1 MPAKIVT
8 VFNQKG
14 GCGKTMVSMQL
25 AASFALRGHRTML
38 VDMDKQGTST
48 IWAGQASQDKPFP
61 ATVISLAPLR
71 EKLIGE
77 IAKHAENHEII
88 LIDCPPAIESSI
100 PWAALNI
107 SDLALIPV
115 IPLMDNVWASREAKE
130 LARRAL
136 EENPDLQTF
145 CVPSMAR
152 RGNVFKAC
160 TEILQED
167 QGIPLLDT
175 GLQQRNAYGESQM
188 FGLSVHGLSGSSAA
202 AKEVEELA
210 KVVLGKL
217 GIESTRK
224 PVKGKGS
231 VNKQREVA

>member
-1 MPAKIVT
+1 MTAKVVT

-25 AASFALRGHRTML
+25 AASFALRGLRTL
-38 VDMDKQGTST
+38 LIDMDKQGTST
-48 IWAGQASQDKPFP
+48 IWAGQGGVEKPFP

-77 IAKHAENHEII
+77 VAKHAENYDVV

-130 LARRAL
+130 LARRAK
-136 EENPDLQTF
+136 EENPELQTY
-145 CVPSMAR
+145 CIPSMSR

-160 TEILQED
+160 TEILQGDEE
-167 QGIPLLDT
+167 IPLLDT

-202 AKEVEELA
+202 TKEVEELA
-210 KVVLGKL
+210 KAVLTKL
-217 GIESTRK
+217 GISSAKRPAKTK
-224 PVKGKGS
+224 PAAA
-231 VNKQREVA
+231 KQKEAA

>member
-1 MPAKIVT
+1 MPARIVT

-25 AASFALRGHRTML
+25 SASLALRGLRTLL

-48 IWAGQASQDKPFP
+48 IWAGQGGIDRPYPAS
-61 ATVISLAPLR
+61 VMSLAPLR
-71 EKLIGE
+71 EKMISE
-77 IAKHAENHEII
+77 VARHAENHDFIV
-88 LIDCPPAIESSI
+88 IDCPPAIESSI

-107 SDLALIPV
+107 SDIALIPV

-136 EENPDLQTF
+136 DENPTLQTY

-160 TEILQED
+160 TEILQD
-167 QGIPLLDT
+167 DTQIPLLDT

-188 FGLSVHGLSGSSAA
+188 FGLSVHGVPGASAA
-202 AKEVEELA
+202 VKEVEALTD
-210 KVVLGKL
+210 VVLSKL
-217 GIESTRK
+217 GVVIAKK
-224 PVKGKGS
+224 PTKAKSVKQK
-231 VNKQREVA
+231 EAA

>member
-1 MPAKIVT
+1 MPARIVT

-25 AASFALRGHRTML
+25 AASLSLRGLKTLL

-48 IWAGQASQDKPFP
+48 IWAGQGGMESPFP
-61 ATVISLAPLR
+61 ASVMSLAPLR
-71 EKLIGE
+71 EKMISE
-77 IAKHAENHEII
+77 VAKHAEANDFIV
-88 LIDCPPAIESSI
+88 IDCPPAIESSI

-107 SDLALIPV
+107 SDIALIPV

-136 EENPDLQTF
+136 EENPSLQTY
-145 CVPSMAR
+145 CVPSMSR

-160 TEILQED
+160 TEILQD
-167 QGIPLLDT
+167 DAQIPLLET

-188 FGLSVHGLSGSSAA
+188 FGLSVHGVPGASAA
-202 AKEVEELA
+202 VKEVEALA
-210 KVVLGKL
+210 DVVLTKL
-217 GIESTRK
+217 GLPITRK
-224 PVKGKGS
+224 SAKAKS
-231 VNKQREVA
+231 AKHMETA

>member
-25 AASFALRGHRTML
+25 AGSFALRGYRTMV

-48 IWAGQASQDKPFP
+48 IWAGQASAERPFP

-77 IAKHAENHEII
+77 LAKHAELHDII

-130 LARRAL
+130 LARRAR
-136 EENPDLQTF
+136 EENSELQTY
-145 CVPSMAR
+145 CVPSMGR

-167 QGIPLLDT
+167 SDIPLLAT

-188 FGLSVHGLSGSSAA
+188 FGLSVHGVAGASAA
-202 AKEVEELA
+202 VKEVEELA
-210 KVVLGKL
+210 TVVLGRL
-217 GIESTRK
+217 GIESKQKNR
-224 PVKGKGS
+224 KGKGGE
-231 VNKQREVA
+231 VKQREVA

>member
-1 MPAKIVT
+1 MAAKIIT

-14 GCGKTMVSMQL
+14 GCGKTMASMQL
-25 AASFALRGHRTML
+25 AASFALGGLRTLL

-48 IWAGQASQDKPFP
+48 IWAGQGGIERPFP

-77 IAKHAENHEII
+77 IAKHAENYDIV

-107 SDLALIPV
+107 SDMALIPV

-130 LARRAL
+130 LARRAR
-136 EENPDLQTF
+136 EENPELQTY
-145 CVPSMAR
+145 CIPSMSR

-160 TEILQED
+160 TEILEGD
-167 QGIPLLDT
+167 EEIPLLEA

-202 AKEVEELA
+202 TKEVEELA
-210 KVVLGKL
+210 KIVLSKL
-217 GIESTRK
+217 GMKTAKK
-224 PVKGKGS
+224 PAKAKVA
-231 VNKQREVA
+231 KQKEAA